1 MRCEMTI
8 VTDAKESWYEVKR
21 IIKQKW
27 AQITDDE
34 IGVIDGKREK
44 LISALM
50 AKFSMTETDAEEE
63 VAKFWPKA

>member
-1 MRCEMTI
+1 MTI

>member
-1 MRCEMTI
+1 MTI
-8 VTDAKESWYEVKR
+8 VTDAKENWYEVKR